1 MAEPTKQ
8 IPQILQEQMFFVDM
22 ADSITP
28 KDGVNRQT
36 SGVSKAVLAEIETGN
51 LELFYRK
58 GNQIIEMC
66 VTPCALG
73 GGRLWLVCRE
83 CGERKGKLYRPLFAT
98 EYLCRDCHG
107 LVYRS
112 KYKAMTICEILAM
125 TQAVDMWIH
134 ATRRYFE
141 G

>member
-1 MAEPTKQ
+1 MSEVTKQ
-8 IPQILQEQMFFVDM
+8 IPQILREQMFFVDM

-73 GGRLWLVCRE
+73 GGRLWLVCPE
-83 CGERKGKLYRPLFAT
+83 CKKRCGKLYKPILK
-98 EYLCRDCHG
+98 EKYLCRDCHC

-112 KYKAMTICEILAM
+112 KYKAMTISEILAM

-134 ATRRYFE
+134 ARRRYFE